1 MLAWPVALC
10 SSESAVP
17 VLSLVLALSSAPAQ
31 YIGGY
36 PNPRL
41 PLGRAAALGAF
52 RPNAPYVIREPGAA
66 WAPPPPVVIER
77 TIVYVVVPRVI
88 VRPSE
93 VIFEPPEVRFVT
105 VPETDP
111 ATPPPS
117 DPATGSGSGPE

>member
-1 MLAWPVALC
+1 MLTWPVA
-10 SSESAVP
+10 SRPWEFAVP
-17 VLSLVLALSSAPAQ
+17 VLSLMLALSSAPAQ

-52 RPNAPYVIREPGAA
+52 RPNAPYVIREPGVGPMQ
-66 WAPPPPVVIER
+66 PPPPIVIER
-77 TIVYVVVPRVI
+77 TIVYVVVPQII

-105 VPETDP
+105 PET
-111 ATPPPS
+111 TQTPS
-117 DPATGSGSGPE
+117 DPATDTGPR

>member
-1 MLAWPVALC
+1 MVAWPVASR
-10 SSESAVP
+10 SSEFAVP

-52 RPNAPYVIREPGAA
+52 RPNAPYVIREPGAD
-66 WAPPPPVVIER
+66 WAAPEPIVIER
-77 TIVYVVVPRVI
+77 TVVYVVVPRII

-93 VIFEPPEVRFVT
+93 VTFEPPEVRFVT
-105 VPETDP
+105 PET
-111 ATPPPS
+111 TPPPS
-117 DPATGSGSGPE
+117 DPATGTGPR

>member
-41 PLGRAAALGAF
+41 PLGRAAVLGAF
-52 RPNAPYVIREPGAA
+52 RPNAPYVVREQGAG
-66 WAPPPPVVIER
+66 WVPPPPVVIER
-77 TIVYVVVPRVI
+77 TIVYVVVPQII

-105 VPETDP
+105 PQT
-111 ATPPPS
+111 TPTPS
-117 DPATGSGSGPE
+117 APATGTGPR